1 MKRTLFLFLA
11 VIIAVDVPCGASSDE
26 ALFQRKVTSASSLKI
41 AKDDL
46 CALVLLEKWKQKS
59 LCDDVSD
66 NEIFNAVRFPMDI
79 TRAQLRGTVMCEEQN
94 SMLLRLQSAHCKG
107 DASVMYHVRGKIK
120 DRFQSARERKFSGTY
135 LPQYCLQ
142 EAWSVLSLFLAPH
155 DEPITRQVY
164 VYESN
169 ISATR
174 TSAGAV

>member
-11 VIIAVDVPCGASSDE
+11 VIIAVSVPCGASSDE
-26 ALFQRKVTSASSLKI
+26 ALFQRKVTSAPSI
-41 AKDDL
+41 TKDDL

-107 DASVMYHVRGKIK
+107 DAPVMCHVRGKIK
-120 DRFQSARERKFSGTY
+120 DRFQSARESKFSGTY

-155 DEPITRQVY
+155 EEPITRQAY
-164 VYESN
+164 VTHQTP
-169 ISATR
+169 AQ
-174 TSAGAV
+174 